1 MLDDTTPVILTFDE
15 AANISRVL
23 DSLSWAKDIVVVD
36 SGSQDGTPEIV
47 SRYSNVRMYTRAF
60 DEHANQWNFAL
71 TETEIQSEWVL
82 ALDADHVMT
91 RELIQELSDMEPP
104 AEISGYRIAFKY
116 CVHGCQLK
124 GSLYP
129 PLVSIYRRARAHYI
143 QQGHTQRVVVE
154 GRIGS
159 LISCLLHDDRKPLG
173 RWLESQNRYM
183 RLEAALIRQS
193 SWQQLSWPNR
203 LRMFI
208 IPAPIVTLFW
218 CLFVKRA
225 ILDGIPGICYS
236 MQRMAAEF
244 ILSFHLIVRLC
255 R

>member
-23 DSLSWAKDIVVVD
+23 DSLSWANDIVVVD
-36 SGSQDGTPEIV
+36 SGSLDGTLEII

-60 DEHANQWNFAL
+60 HEHADQWNFAL
-71 TETEIQSEWVL
+71 KETGIQSEWVL

-91 RELIQELSDMEPP
+91 EELIQELSAMAPT
-104 AEISGYRIAFKY
+104 AEFSGYRISFKY
-116 CVHGCQLK
+116 CVLGRQLK

-129 PLVSIYRRARAHYI
+129 PLISIYRRTRAHYI
-143 QQGHTQRVVVE
+143 QQGHTQRVVVQ

-159 LISCLLHDDRKPLG
+159 LSSCLLHDDRKSLG
-173 RWLESQNRYM
+173 RWLKSQNRYM

-193 SWQQLSWPNR
+193 SWKQLSWPNR
-203 LRMFI
+203 VRMFI
-208 IPAPIVTLFW
+208 IPAPIVTFLW
-218 CLFVKRA
+218 CLLVKRT
-225 ILDGIPGICYS
+225 ILDGIPGIYYS
-236 MQRMAAEF
+236 VQRMVAEF

>member
-36 SGSQDGTPEIV
+36 SGSRDGTPEIV
-47 SRYSNVRMYTRAF
+47 SRYPNVRMYTRAF
-60 DEHANQWNFAL
+60 HEHADQWNFAL
-71 TETEIQSEWVL
+71 KETGIQSEWVL

-91 RELIQELSDMEPP
+91 EELIQELSAMVPT
-104 AEISGYRIAFKY
+104 AEFCGYRIAFKY
-116 CVHGCQLK
+116 CVLGRQLK

-129 PLVSIYRRARAHYI
+129 PLISIYRRTRAHYI
-143 QQGHTQRVVVE
+143 QQGHTQRVVVQ

-159 LISCLLHDDRKPLG
+159 LSSCLLHDDRKSLG
-173 RWLESQNRYM
+173 RWLKSQNRYM

-203 LRMFI
+203 VRMFI
-208 IPAPIVTLFW
+208 IPAPVVTLLW
-218 CLFVKRA
+218 CLLVKRT
-225 ILDGIPGICYS
+225 ILDGIPGIYYS
-236 MQRMAAEF
+236 VQRMVAEF